1 VTNLLVRL
9 FVKDYQQT
17 DHYKVRET
25 YGKLAG
31 IAGIATN
38 FALFVMKLTVG
49 LIFNSIAII
58 ADAINNLSDSASS
71 IVTVVGFK
79 LSGKPADE
87 KHPYGH
93 ARIEYIAG
101 LMVSFIILVLGLQLA
116 KSSFDK
122 ILAPEEMTFS
132 YITLGILMISIIL
145 KVWQCLF
152 YRKIGKIIASS
163 TLKATST
170 DSFNDVIATTVVL
183 IGSVISEF
191 AGFNLDGYMGIA
203 VAIFIIV
210 SGIRLVVE
218 TANPL
223 LGLPPTK
230 KMVQELEQRIT
241 NRCEILGM
249 HDLQVHSYGASACFA
264 TVHCEVSAEED
275 ILQIHD
281 VIDDIEREVF
291 KEMNINLVVH
301 MDPVITTDERA
312 NALQQQ
318 VQGILAKLSDQIAIH
333 DFRVIWNVED
343 KADRVIFD
351 ISVPFNFL
359 YSDKELEEIITG
371 RIKQLNDR
379 YDVILVID
387 HEGILTDDE

>member
-1 VTNLLVRL
+1 
-9 FVKDYQQT
+9 
-17 DHYKVRET
+17 
-25 YGKLAG
+25 
-31 IAGIATN
+31 
-38 FALFVMKLTVG
+38 
-49 LIFNSIAII
+49 
-58 ADAINNLSDSASS
+58 
-71 IVTVVGFK
+71 
-79 LSGKPADE
+79 
-87 KHPYGH
+87 
-93 ARIEYIAG
+93 
-101 LMVSFIILVLGLQLA
+101 
-116 KSSFDK
+116 
-122 ILAPEEMTFS
+122 
-132 YITLGILMISIIL
+132 
-145 KVWQCLF
+145 
-152 YRKIGKIIASS
+152 
-163 TLKATST
+163 
-170 DSFNDVIATTVVL
+170 
-183 IGSVISEF
+183 
-191 AGFNLDGYMGIA
+191 
-203 VAIFIIV
+203 
-210 SGIRLVVE
+210 
-218 TANPL
+218 
-223 LGLPPTK
+223 
-230 KMVQELEQRIT
+230 MVQELEQRIT